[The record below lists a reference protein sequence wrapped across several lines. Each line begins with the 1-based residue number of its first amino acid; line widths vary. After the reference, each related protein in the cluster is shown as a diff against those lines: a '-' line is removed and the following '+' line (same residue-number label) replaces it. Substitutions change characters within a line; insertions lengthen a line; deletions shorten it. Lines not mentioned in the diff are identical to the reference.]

1 MRRKKALLGVGLG
14 NSEGQGQGK
23 EEGPAGARRGRKVG
37 EVSGS
42 EWPQPTEDKALSS
55 EKGARP
61 TALTLRGAGAATAR
75 PLLPARTPPLSSSSA
90 ASSATSCSRSAAPPP
105 LRDPSRAGVT
115 APKERNAGRNGCDLW
130 GHLARLLASVGWST
144 RCSLKQR
151 LCLGGCLRPSCHQI
165 LFPSGQEWAC
175 GPAGQQDACPA
186 AWSAVRAD

>member
-42 EWPQPTEDKALSS
+42 EWQQPTEDKALSS

-61 TALTLRGAGAATAR
+61 TALTLRGAGAATTR
-75 PLLPARTPPLSSSSA
+75 PLLPAQTPPLSSSSA

-105 LRDPSRAGVT
+105 PCGTPRAQESLL
-115 APKERNAGRNGCDLW
+115 PKKETL
-130 GHLARLLASVGWST
+130 VGMDAT
-144 RCSLKQR
+144 
-151 LCLGGCLRPSCHQI
+151 
-165 LFPSGQEWAC
+165 C
-175 GPAGQQDACPA
+175 GAT
-186 AWSAVRAD
+186 